1 MILTGE
7 RIRLGRFGIL
17 ALVALLAACE
27 KDVIL
32 EGERFS
38 VRTPLEDSIPVEGE
52 PAPWAESLRP
62 ENRSVPISLPAAQA
76 NADWAQRGGN
86 ARHAS
91 GHGVLSASPQR
102 VFTVDVGAGNS
113 RGNRVAA
120 APVVSGGRV
129 FTMDA
134 KSQVSS
140 VSTGG
145 AFQWLAELTAAFD
158 RGGQVSGGGLA
169 ASGNRV
175 YATTGYGEVVALDA
189 ATGAAVWRQ
198 RLDSPATGAPMV
210 EGDTVYVVGRD
221 GGAWALDAANGRV
234 RWTSLGVPSSSAMV
248 SGSAPAVS
256 GDVVLFPQASGE
268 LTAARRD
275 TGDRVWVAG
284 LAGQRVGR
292 AYAQLVGDITGDPVV
307 VGDTIYAGTAAG
319 RTVALNATS
328 GETLWNVGEG
338 ALNPPLV
345 VGGSVFVVN
354 DENRLVRLDAGS
366 GEVIWAVEMPYWTTE
381 KIRKRKG
388 IVAQFGPVLAGGRLV
403 VVGSDGQMRLF
414 DPTNGALVSG
424 ADIPGGAASSVALAG
439 GVLYVVGG
447 NGQLHAFR

>member
-32 EGERFS
+32 EGERFP

-52 PAPWAESLRP
+52 PAPQAESLRP

-145 AFQWLAELTAAFD
+145 ALQW
-158 RGGQVSGGGLA
+158 
-169 ASGNRV
+169 
-175 YATTGYGEVVALDA
+175 
-189 ATGAAVWRQ
+189 
-198 RLDSPATGAPMV
+198 
-210 EGDTVYVVGRD
+210 
-221 GGAWALDAANGRV
+221 
-234 RWTSLGVPSSSAMV
+234 SA
-248 SGSAPAVS
+248 
-256 GDVVLFPQASGE
+256 
-268 LTAARRD
+268 
-275 TGDRVWVAG
+275 
-284 LAGQRVGR
+284 
-292 AYAQLVGDITGDPVV
+292 
-307 VGDTIYAGTAAG
+307 
-319 RTVALNATS
+319 
-328 GETLWNVGEG
+328 
-338 ALNPPLV
+338 
-345 VGGSVFVVN
+345 
-354 DENRLVRLDAGS
+354 
-366 GEVIWAVEMPYWTTE
+366 
-381 KIRKRKG
+381 
-388 IVAQFGPVLAGGRLV
+388 
-403 VVGSDGQMRLF
+403 
-414 DPTNGALVSG
+414 
-424 ADIPGGAASSVALAG
+424 
-439 GVLYVVGG
+439 
-447 NGQLHAFR
+447 